1 MPASAATGRPG
12 AADLPAVCA
21 PLFTGRGREQA
32 ALAAV
37 LDGPPAVVLVEG
49 EAGIGKTRLLR
60 EYLAGAQFGERGA
73 LVATCPPLARPQ
85 TLAPVAEAI
94 RQAAPDEVRALR
106 LSGLAGALRP
116 LFPEWADRLPPAPEP
131 AEDASAARYRVFAAL
146 RELIERLGAGLLV
159 VEDAH
164 WADEVTLEF
173 VLYLATTA
181 PRPVGLVVT
190 CRPEDVPAGSLLP
203 RIGRLASGPAGLRLS
218 LGPLGVGE
226 TAGMVG
232 SMLAGA
238 EVSGEFAAF
247 LHGRTEGVPL
257 AVEELVRLLVGR
269 DDLAH
274 PGGQWIRRPLD
285 ELQVPATIR
294 DAVLERAGRLDTDA
308 RTVLQAAAALAEP
321 AGYATLAAAAGL
333 SAERLTAG
341 LSQALACGLLEE
353 DGGGLIS
360 FRHALAARTV
370 YEAIPGPNRR
380 ILHERAGTALES
392 QSPPPLAALT
402 RHFREAGDMPR
413 WVRYGEQAADLAQA
427 SGDEATANKLL
438 CDILTGAQLQAA
450 EMARLTRKI
459 PGTSFTGPA
468 PIQSL
473 LEVLRDVLNSEH
485 LDPSEDACLRF
496 QVARLLTVM
505 EEYDMSAAELERAV
519 RHLPAGSPDA
529 TRAMILLGWP
539 GGNSLPASKH
549 LAWLRRAAGA
559 PPPADPA
566 ERLGLAVDR
575 ASALLRLGVPEGW
588 TEATRLPGD
597 APTVAERR
605 QLARGYL
612 NIGNLAMLWGRYGEA
627 RQHLAGARQLAER
640 GRYVRTRG
648 NISVTQTHLD
658 YLTGSWVGLAER
670 VAALADREDLQPVT
684 QMEAILVTALLGSAT
699 GAQARAEEHLRL
711 ICEETRRRDAMEVVP
726 ESAAALAM
734 LALAEDRIDDALQ
747 VTCEPM
753 RIVTC
758 KGTWIWAT
766 DLGPARTSAL
776 AAAGRAEEA
785 ADVVAAFA
793 RGLRGRDA
801 PGPMAG
807 LVLCRAILAEA
818 RREHACAAR
827 LFARAAVGWQALP
840 RPYDALLARER
851 QARCL
856 LAAGSPEAGLELL
869 AEVRGR
875 LAALGAKGDA
885 ARIALTLREHGV
897 AAPRVSGGG
906 RPGYGGRLSPR
917 ELEVARLAAAGRTNR
932 EIAQELCRSPNTV
945 GTQLTS
951 AMRKLNV
958 SSRTALA
965 TRLAPASPAAA
976 GVLNGH
982 PDHSPLS
989 P

>member
-32 ALAAV
+32 TLAAV

-308 RTVLQAAAALAEP
+308 RTVLQAAATLAEP

-333 SAERLTAG
+333 SAERLAAG

-427 SGDEATANKLL
+427 SGDEATTATLL
-438 CDILTGAQLQAA
+438 HDVLTGAA
-450 EMARLTRKI
+450 M
-459 PGTSFTGPA
+459 PA
-468 PIQSL
+468 
-473 LEVLRDVLNSEH
+473 V
-485 LDPSEDACLRF
+485 
-496 QVARLLTVM
+496 QVARLVGKLPSTARVGITRISDLLAVLRSVLDAGDLEPGVTSQVRFQIGRLLTVIGD
-505 EEYDMSAAELERAV
+505 YDAGAEELEQALP
-519 RHLPAGSPDA
+519 HLQQGSA
-529 TRAMILLGWP
+529 EAARAMILLGQPCGSPW
-539 GGNSLPASKH
+539 
-549 LAWLRRAAGA
+549 
-559 PPPADPA
+559 PA
-566 ERLGLAVDR
+566 ERHRAWLQRGAESPPPPDPADRLCLTVDR
-575 ASALLRLGVPEGW
+575 
-588 TEATRLPGD
+588 
-597 APTVAERR
+597 VA
-605 QLARGYL
+605 
-612 NIGNLAMLWGRYGEA
+612 
-627 RQHLAGARQLAER
+627 
-640 GRYVRTRG
+640 
-648 NISVTQTHLD
+648 
-658 YLTGSWVGLAER
+658 GLAEER
-670 VAALADREDLQPVT
+670 LQLVYT
-684 QMEAILVTALLGSAT
+684 QMI
-699 GAQARAEEHLRL
+699 EHS
-711 ICEETRRRDAMEVVP
+711 VP
-726 ESAAALAM
+726 ELMAESAAALARCE
-734 LALAEDRIDDALQ
+734 LAKDDTGRALDVTIEAVGIVTRKGIWVWAADLVPARAEALA
-747 VTCEPM
+747 
-753 RIVTC
+753 
-758 KGTWIWAT
+758 G
-766 DLGPARTSAL
+766 
-776 AAAGRAEEA
+776 AGRMADA
-785 ADVVAAFA
+785 ADLVTAFA

-801 PGPMAG
+801 PAAKAA
-807 LVLCRAILAEA
+807 LIVCRAIIAEG
-818 RREHACAAR
+818 RGEHAHAAG
-827 LFARAAVGWQALP
+827 LYARAAAAWQALP
-840 RPYDALLARER
+840 RRYDALLAREGR
-851 QARCL
+851 ARCL
-856 LAAGSPEAGLELL
+856 LAAGSLEAGLELL

-932 EIAQELCRSPNTV
+932 EIAQQLCRSANTV

-958 SSRTALA
+958 SSRTAPA
-965 TRLAPASPAAA
+965 TRLAPTSPAAA

-982 PDHSPLS
+982 PDHSPPSL
-989 P
+989 